1 MPLTEQY
8 FDELSVN
15 ESETWVLNFPGHTHQ
30 FKKLMEKVPGAQSV
44 WGFLKPK
51 MPERE
56 ERNSI

>member
-15 ESETWVLNFPGHTHQ
+15 ESETYILNFPDIHISL
-30 FKKLMEKVPGAQSV
+30 KKLMEKVPGAQSV

-51 MPERE
+51 ILESE
-56 ERNSI
+56 ERNCI